1 MFKKAPRAK
10 RIKAILITLLC
21 IAFCFI
27 ATRCILNNITR
38 TRMLQAVGLGESTGL
53 RQEDYA
59 YWCDP
64 LKYIDGYEIMA
75 FAVDEAVW
83 SAPDS
88 WNTEMQLASVDAI
101 AAKLGINI
109 NTDAILNLSLGGENC
124 GTWFFVDNRANRTFD
139 EQDFYFAYC
148 DETYS
153 DSVVLFIYRGHHMYW
168 I

>member
-1 MFKKAPRAK
+1 MGNRISKAK
-10 RIKAILITLLC
+10 RTKAILIALLC
-21 IAFCFI
+21 IALCFI
-27 ATRCILNNITR
+27 ATRSVLNHIAR
-38 TRMLQAVGLGESTGL
+38 TRMLQAVGLDRSAGL
-53 RQEDYA
+53 TQANYA

-64 LKYIDGYEIMA
+64 MKYVDGYEIIA

-88 WNTEMQLASVDAI
+88 WNTEMQLASVDDI

-124 GTWFFVDNRANRTFD
+124 GTWFFVDRRTERPFD

-153 DSVVLFIYRGHHMYW
+153 DSIVLFIYRGHHLYG